1 MKKYKHETQDS
12 KPKYNKIIIKI
23 EIQTKK
29 TRNKQSMKNN

>member
-29 TRNKQSMKNN
+29 NQKQTKHEK